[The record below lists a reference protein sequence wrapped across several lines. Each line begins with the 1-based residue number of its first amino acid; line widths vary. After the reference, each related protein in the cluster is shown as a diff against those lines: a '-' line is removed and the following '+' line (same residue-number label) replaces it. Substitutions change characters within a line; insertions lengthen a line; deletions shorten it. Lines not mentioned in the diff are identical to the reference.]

1 MKKNTLILPVLLIAL
16 SACDNPYVPPTP
28 DPETF
33 EVTFCNYDE
42 SVLYVDVVKKG
53 EDALYEGETP
63 TRPDDSEYTYTFSGW
78 DKELSNVQEDFTTLA
93 TYTRSAIGGGG
104 DVPPPTPP
112 EPSELSV
119 QEGTILHA
127 WNWSMDTIKN
137 NLDAIKEAGF
147 TTIQTSPMQ
156 PQKDYSPNEHYSSW
170 WKLYQPLGLSVATK
184 NHSLGTKDDLK
195 ELCDAAEEKGLKI
208 IVDVVTNHLGGG
220 GSESFNPDVR
230 QYEPVIYDNNLLHRG
245 VGYVNDNNVRQV
257 TKGYM
262 GDYPDLMT
270 EDKRVQERTLSL
282 LKEYIDVGVSGFRF
296 DATKHIETPDD
307 GSEASDF
314 WPTIL
319 NGATNYALSLGKDEP
334 YYYGE
339 ILNTPGSGR
348 SWESYTKMMSI
359 TDNGNGAGIMYA
371 AINRN
376 ANEVANNLYYR
387 AGNDASKLV
396 LWAESHDTFA
406 NEGGISEKVDQ
417 DSINLAYAIQASRA
431 DATSLYFVRP
441 TNNMI
446 LGQYSS
452 DSWKTDIVKYANI
465 YHNTFVGVDEYLYH
479 DSNAYVNVRDDGLTS
494 GAMIVA
500 LGDKN
505 VSNFDTEGHLDD
517 GSYTDPISGNVFT
530 VSGGK
535 ISGNVSSIGV
545 AILMNYEPS
554 TNLSLSYDAPSY
566 FIDSTSVTLNVMNAT
581 ASSYQINGGSWT
593 NFNDVT
599 TFNLNTSLPYG
610 RNVIN
615 VRYSNDEETKEE
627 EIIIYRLE
635 NRSNTI
641 QIYGSLELSEAN
653 VYAWIW
659 ADGHEGEWVKTTYQN
674 GVLTFS
680 INSDMTH
687 MLLARFNSGVNNPSW
702 GQEIKQTNDYAL
714 NDNLIVNYD
723 DLSWK

>member
-1 MKKNTLILPVLLIAL
+1 MKKIIIVLPILFMVLTSCGEPNI
-16 SACDNPYVPPTP
+16 PPIP
-28 DPETF
+28 KPETF
-33 EVTFCNYDE
+33 EVTFLNYDE
-42 SVLYVDVVKKG
+42 SVLFIDVVEKG
-53 EDALYEGETP
+53 EDALYEGVTP
-63 TRPDDSEYTYTFSGW
+63 TRPDDKNYSYTFNGW
-78 DKELSNVQEDFTTLA
+78 DKDLTNVQEDFITI
-93 TYTRSAIGGGG
+93 AIYLKTQLGGGG
-104 DVPPPTPP
+104 EDIPPNPP
-112 EPSELSV
+112 EPSELSI

-127 WNWSMDTIKN
+127 WNWSMDTIKD

-156 PQKDYSPNEHYSSW
+156 PQKDYKANEHYSSW

-184 NHSLGTKDDLK
+184 NHSLGTKNDLK
-195 ELCDAAEEKGLKI
+195 ELCEVAEEKGLKI
-208 IVDVVTNHLGGG
+208 IVDIVTNHLGGG
-220 GSESFNPDVR
+220 SSESFHPDVR

-257 TKGYM
+257 TKGHL

-307 GSEASDF
+307 GNEASDF
-314 WPTIL
+314 WPTVL
-319 NGATNYALSLGKDEP
+319 NGASEYALSLGKEEP

-339 ILNTPGSGR
+339 ILNTPGNGR

-387 AGNDASKLV
+387 AGNEANKLV

-406 NEGGISEKVDQ
+406 NQGGISENVDQ
-417 DSINLAYAIQASRA
+417 DSINLAYAIQASRV

-452 DSWKTDIVKYANI
+452 DSWQTDIVKYSNI
-465 YHNTFVGVDEYLYH
+465 YHNSFVGVDEYLYH
-479 DSNAYVNVRDDGLTS
+479 DSNAYVNVRDNGETS

-500 LGDKN
+500 LGSKN
-505 VSNFDTEGHLDD
+505 ISNFDTEGHLDD

-530 VSGGK
+530 VAGGK
-535 ISGNVSSIGV
+535 ISGNVSSSGV
-545 AILMNYEPS
+545 AVLMENKPS
-554 TNLSLSYDAPSY
+554 SDLTLSYDAPEY
-566 FIDSTSVTLNVMNAT
+566 FIDSTNVSLNVTNAT
-581 ASSYQINGGSWT
+581 SMSYQINDGSWT
-593 NFNDVT
+593 NFNGST
-599 TFNLNTSLPYG
+599 TINLNSSLPYG

-627 EIIIYRLE
+627 NIVIYRLE
-635 NRSNTI
+635 IRNNEI
-641 QIYGSLELSEAN
+641 QIYNSEELSNEN
-653 VYAWIW
+653 IYAWIW
-659 ADGHEGEWVKTTYQN
+659 ADGGEGEWAKTTYQN
-674 GVLTFS
+674 GVLSFVIKDDT
-680 INSDMTH
+680 TH
-687 MLLARFNSGVNNPSW
+687 MLLAKFNDGIISPDWSNA
-702 GQEIKQTNDYAL
+702 ITQTNDYTL
-714 NDNLIVNYD
+714 NGLTIIDYNN
-723 DLSWK
+723 LSWK